1 VARRTSAGA
10 ASSRGGASARRT
22 KARGGGRTLDL
33 EAVGLVLLAFGAA
46 IAGLLTPALPS
57 GELGVQTRALL
68 TASVGWG
75 AWALPGPLIVLG
87 ALFLLRRNPPGWP
100 RVLAGYALVAL
111 GAWGFVMLFAPG
123 AAGSLGVSARAA
135 LTGAAGALAA
145 VPAFVLLTLG
155 LDLILG
161 LRPTRILRGLLRA
174 LVRLVR
180 SSWNGLVSWRARAR
194 QRAAFLADVA
204 QVRRA
209 LAELNRDLAA
219 LEGLYSASGELSRWR
234 SSVQEA
240 LATLR
245 RPTPEALDDARG
257 DASAWAD
264 AVGDFARDRAAEL
277 GAQLREEGARPELP
291 EAMDYALEAA
301 PGGARRLPLDDWAR
315 SVRAWLDEPFGGAPA
330 AASGRR
336 AATTDEVVLASGRAL
351 DTLRNGL
358 VLELTALVDRHR
370 RLARERDASERALA
384 AMRPRQ
390 LARAYG
396 EHAKRRLA
404 CRDIERAA
412 SGLAE
417 HVLAL
422 EPWRDHVDALARA
435 FARHPEA
442 EELLEYDASLAEAL
456 GQRGREELLRLDGWE
471 QALEA
476 VSLRAREEQ
485 ALRARQAQAQALAAA
500 GAAADAAD
508 AAAGGGAGEQAGL
521 GGDRGHGGA
530 DELEAAL
537 LDDRSVHLSEHAA
550 WVTAPDGE
558 PGGRPGPSPAD
569 TLDAAEEG
577 PPWGPEGGDA
587 SRAGRPAEGRPR
599 PRSAPEAA
607 QAGADRPELPAVGGI
622 PITLPGL
629 DLLDPPEHS
638 DEDPKQLAREVRQR
652 VSKIDATLN
661 NFKLEGR
668 VVASVRGPSVTR
680 FEVEPAAGEK
690 ISRFAN
696 LSDDLALA
704 MAVGS
709 VRIEAPIP
717 GKSVIGLEVPNAN
730 RELIRFREAV
740 DSPSFRRSSA
750 RLPIVLGKSIDGD
763 MMVGDLARMPHLLL
777 AGSTGSGKSVAV
789 NALIASLLY
798 RFLPTQLRFV
808 MIDPKM
814 VELTPFDGI
823 PHLIRPVVTN
833 PTDAAGV
840 LLGAVSHMER
850 RYKMMSKIGAKN
862 LDQYNH
868 KARNLDLPE
877 LPFLIVVIDEL
888 ADLMI
893 TSPKEVESA
902 IMRLAQMARA
912 TGMHLILA
920 TQRPSVDILTSLIKV
935 NVPARMAFAV
945 SSGFDSRTILDAMGA
960 ERLIGWG
967 DMLFSQPGLVKPVR
981 LQGPFVSETEMLA
994 LADFLR
1000 RQYFEDEF
1008 VEAYGDDF
1016 EPASP
1021 DGSDASAYVDWN
1033 DEKLRLAAELVISE
1047 GQASVS
1053 RLQRRLQVGHA
1064 RAGKLMDSLEAL
1076 GVVGPHT
1083 GSKPREVLIAF
1094 EELPQVFGR

>member
-1 VARRTSAGA
+1 MNDQPDQTKAPHAQAVDDVLKALSATANGLSSTEAATRLKSYGPNQLPEAPRRWVVLRFLAHFHNVLIYVLIGA
-10 ASSRGGASARRT
+10 AVVTALLSQWIDTGVILAVVVVNAVIGFVQEGRAETAMEAIRTMLAPHASVLRDGRRIDVD
-22 KARGGGRTLDL
+22 AADL
-33 EAVGLVLLAFGAA
+33 VPGDLVLLEPGDKVPADLRLIEVRGLQVQEA
-46 IAGLLTPALPS
+46 I
-57 GELGVQTRALL
+57 
-68 TASVGWG
+68 
-75 AWALPGPLIVLG
+75 
-87 ALFLLRRNPPGWP
+87 
-100 RVLAGYALVAL
+100 
-111 GAWGFVMLFAPG
+111 
-123 AAGSLGVSARAA
+123 
-135 LTGAAGALAA
+135 LTGESIAVGKSTEAEPAAAA
-145 VPAFVLLTLG
+145 R
-155 LDLILG
+155 
-161 LRPTRILRGLLRA
+161 RPRP
-174 LVRLVR
+174 
-180 SSWNGLVSWRARAR
+180 
-194 QRAAFLADVA
+194 
-204 QVRRA
+204 
-209 LAELNRDLAA
+209 
-219 LEGLYSASGELSRWR
+219 ASGERGSAQR
-234 SSVQEA
+234 S
-240 LATLR
+240 
-245 RPTPEALDDARG
+245 
-257 DASAWAD
+257 
-264 AVGDFARDRAAEL
+264 AAPS
-277 GAQLREEGARPELP
+277 GAR
-291 EAMDYALEAA
+291 A
-301 PGGARRLPLDDWAR
+301 
-315 SVRAWLDEPFGGAPA
+315 
-330 AASGRR
+330 
-336 AATTDEVVLASGRAL
+336 EVS
-351 DTLRNGL
+351 
-358 VLELTALVDRHR
+358 
-370 RLARERDASERALA
+370 
-384 AMRPRQ
+384 
-390 LARAYG
+390 
-396 EHAKRRLA
+396 
-404 CRDIERAA
+404 
-412 SGLAE
+412 
-417 HVLAL
+417 
-422 EPWRDHVDALARA
+422 
-435 FARHPEA
+435 
-442 EELLEYDASLAEAL
+442 
-456 GQRGREELLRLDGWE
+456 
-471 QALEA
+471 
-476 VSLRAREEQ
+476 
-485 ALRARQAQAQALAAA
+485 
-500 GAAADAAD
+500 
-508 AAAGGGAGEQAGL
+508 
-521 GGDRGHGGA
+521 
-530 DELEAAL
+530 
-537 LDDRSVHLSEHAA
+537 
-550 WVTAPDGE
+550 
-558 PGGRPGPSPAD
+558 
-569 TLDAAEEG
+569 
-577 PPWGPEGGDA
+577 
-587 SRAGRPAEGRPR
+587 
-599 PRSAPEAA
+599 
-607 QAGADRPELPAVGGI
+607 ELPAVGGI

-629 DLLDPPEHS
+629 ELLDPPEHS
-638 DEDPKQLAREVRQR
+638 SEDPKELAREVRQR
-652 VSKIDATLN
+652 VAKIDATLN

-823 PHLIRPVVTN
+823 PHLIRAVVTN

-1021 DGSDASAYVDWN
+1021 DGSDATGYVDWN
-1033 DEKLRLAAELVISE
+1033 DEKLRLAAELVINE

-1083 GSKPREVLIAF
+1083 GSKPREVLVAF
-1094 EELPQVFGR
+1094 EELPQIFGK